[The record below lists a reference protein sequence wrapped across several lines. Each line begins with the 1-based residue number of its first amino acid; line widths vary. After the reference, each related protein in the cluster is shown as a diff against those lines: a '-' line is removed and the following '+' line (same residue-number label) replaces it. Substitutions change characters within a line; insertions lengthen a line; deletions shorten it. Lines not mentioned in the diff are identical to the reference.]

1 MPLLYLHLSVANEA
15 AELLRHPVVDLNRG
29 DYLLGSISPDVHY
42 IGGAF
47 RKETHFFDLDEQ
59 ESESGT
65 SLFFKAH
72 PDLAGGSKVDTA
84 TKSFVIGYLSHLV
97 TDEIWIKDIY
107 RPFFGSSS
115 SLGGDPT
122 ANVLDR
128 LLQFELDRR
137 EREDTVKKTAIRD
150 DLCGS
155 EPQVSIDFIA
165 VTALRQ
171 WKDFACTMIDRDVT
185 LADFPRLARGFLLP
199 SKKIDTEQLEPFLS
213 SLTDRLDWVVRY
225 VTPDGLTA
233 FREKVINHSVTVAKE
248 YLGADSQ

>member
-72 PDLAGGSKVDTA
+72 PDLAGGSKADTA

-107 RPFFGSSS
+107 RPFFGNSS
-115 SLGGDPT
+115 SLSGDPT

-199 SKKIDTEQLEPFLS
+199 SKKIDAEQLEPFLS
-213 SLTDRLDWVVRY
+213 SLTDRLDWVIRY
-225 VTPDGLTA
+225 VTLDGLTA
-233 FREKVINHSVTVAKE
+233 FREKVISHSVTVAKE
-248 YLGADSQ
+248 YLGADYQ